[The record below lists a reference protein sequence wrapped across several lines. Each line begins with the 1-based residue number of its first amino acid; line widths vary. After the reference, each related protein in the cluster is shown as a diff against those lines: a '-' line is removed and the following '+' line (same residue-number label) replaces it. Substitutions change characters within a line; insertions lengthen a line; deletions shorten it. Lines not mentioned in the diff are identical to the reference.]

1 MAALLFWSFGMTTI
15 AVIGPGAIGGT
26 VAAWLAQNPGFAIT
40 LCARTPLGDLVVE
53 TPAGTI
59 TAKPIVLTDPAEAVP
74 VDWVLVA
81 TKTYDADATKPW
93 LDRLVVQ
100 GTRVAIIQNG
110 VEHVRLFEHLV
121 PAERLV
127 PVIINLPAVRNAPGR
142 IVQNRHGLIWAPAG
156 ANGDE
161 FASLFAHT
169 EIEAAA
175 DPDFTSRAWVKLTGN
190 CGAILPSLTLR
201 APGPAWND
209 DLEAIVRGLAE
220 ECAAVGRAEGAT
232 IPQSVVDGVVDNARS
247 SAEGSVAGSL
257 HADRLAGHRMEI
269 DARNGVIV
277 RLGKKHGIATP
288 MNKMLVTLLAAS
300 ASPWVK

>member
-1 MAALLFWSFGMTTI
+1 MTSI

-26 VAAWLAQNPGFAIT
+26 VAAWLAQNPALTIT
-40 LCARTPLGDLVVE
+40 LCARTPLDDLIVE
-53 TPAGTI
+53 TPVGVI
-59 TAKPIVLTDPAEAVP
+59 TAKPEVLTDPAKAMP

-81 TKTYDADATKPW
+81 TKAYDVEPTRPW

-110 VEHVRLFEHLV
+110 VEQVRLFEHLV
-121 PAERLV
+121 PAERVV

-142 IVQNRHGLIWAPAG
+142 IVQSRHGLIWAPEG
-156 ANGDE
+156 ENGDA
-161 FASLFAHT
+161 FAALFAHT

-175 DPDFTSRAWVKLTGN
+175 DPDFVSRAWIKLTGN

-201 APGPAWND
+201 APGPVWND
-209 DLEAIVRGLAE
+209 ELEAIVRGLAE
-220 ECAAVGRAEGAT
+220 ECAAVGRAEGAD
-232 IPQSVVDGVVDNARS
+232 IPQSVIDGVVDNARN
-247 SAEGSVAGSL
+247 SAEGSVAGSM
-257 HADRLAGHRMEI
+257 HADRLVGHRMEI

-288 MNKMLVTLLAAS
+288 MNGMLVTLLAAS
-300 ASPWVK
+300 GSPWVK